1 MTSSGRCFS
10 RVFPLLVLA
19 AALWSPGASAQCV
32 ESGGKTF
39 CRSPEPKPWGYG
51 ACDSHGSNAQS
62 GQAWCA
68 IRGGSGPS
76 CEGATPDTEGNIVD
90 RSNQF
95 ANWWSGSSCALSED
109 TDWGASTSSFNC
121 ASGSDGY
128 SAGFL
133 TQTYRRL
140 TFTCAVH
147 NEAFYL
153 RKERQLECPIGY
165 TANGATCVRPL
176 ESCCTTDSVGNPI
189 TPGTGVKVETET
201 DYRHALGLEF
211 TRHYHSFQFYEPY
224 ATQPGVHTETRLGSV
239 WRSGF
244 DRRVIPTTTSAQPLA
259 ISLPGGE
266 VQYFSPAGVELYN
279 YRGASGTLTTAAG
292 VGYFYK
298 GPERTEFFGTDGRLR
313 TISRAS
319 GEVFTLTYSDGT
331 GGPNGGFILDAAG
344 QPTAKLLPAN
354 SLIRVSDAH
363 GNTLALGYDVLQRM
377 VRMTAPGGSQYRY
390 GYDEVGNLTSVTFP
404 DGRVRTYNYNEP
416 ANMVGGASLRHAL
429 TSIVDEN
436 NDVFASFKYDTS
448 GRAVSTEHA
457 GGAGRHELTYNAN
470 GTTDVNDPR
479 GTTRT
484 FGFPTVDGIA
494 RFSGSSLAGGAGF
507 GAGTK
512 ERAYDTVGNVAS
524 VTDHND
530 IKTCYAYLADRNLET
545 VRVEGV
551 PAATACAGLLTSG
564 ASLPA
569 GSRKVSTEWH
579 ARWRLPL
586 AVAEPL
592 RRTTFSYNG
601 DASCAPAS
609 AAIDEGGAN
618 PVPLP
623 VLCSRIVQATSDAD
637 GSQGFA
643 GSAAGTP
650 RASSF
655 TYNANGK
662 VLTVDGPRT
671 DVSDVT
677 TYTYGT
683 DGNVASAA
691 NAASHA
697 TSITA
702 YNAHGQPLTIIDPN
716 GLTTTLAY
724 DERQRLTSRSV
735 GSEVTSYDYDSV
747 GQLTRVTLPDGSYL
761 EYTYDA
767 AHRLTGIADSLGNRI
782 AYSLDAMGNRTQE
795 QVRDPSNA
803 LAQTRTRV
811 FNSLNRLFQELGA
824 TGQTTEY
831 AYDNQGN
838 VTSVKDPLNKV
849 TANQY
854 DALNRLKQVTD
865 PGLGV
870 TQYGYNGLDALVSV
884 SDPRSLVTGYTVD
897 GLGNLNQQV
906 SPDTGTTTNTYDAA
920 GNLLTQTDA
929 KGQVTTYAYDALN
942 RVTLITFHDGSK
954 QQYAYDAGAN
964 GIGRL
969 ASITER
975 DPANQQT
982 NKTSYA
988 YDSHGR
994 VATLSTEHAG
1004 ITYNVGYAY
1013 SAGRLAV
1020 LSYPSGRTV
1029 SYGFDSA
1036 GRVSQAYT
1044 TKDGQT
1050 HAVFLGVSYHPFG
1063 GVKAYTLG
1071 NGQAYVR
1078 GIDLDGRIGS
1088 YTLGAQSFGINYD
1101 AASRIEMISDLA
1113 IAANQNTYGY
1123 DSLDRLTS
1131 AFISP
1136 NTPYAYTYDAVGN
1149 RTSKGSETYTYS
1161 TTSNRLATVGIRN
1174 FSFDLNGSTTADGN
1188 NTYGYDVRGRMVQ
1201 ATSTLGATDYK
1212 VNALGQ
1218 RIRKAN
1224 SLGDTVYHYD
1234 SGGRLIA
1241 ETSATG
1247 TLKREYFYLGDVPV
1261 AVLAQ

>member
-1 MTSSGRCFS
+1 MRARGFRFPFVLLSSLC
-10 RVFPLLVLA
+10 
-19 AALWSPGASAQCV
+19 AALIWSAGAVAQCV
-32 ESGGKTF
+32 ESGGKVF
-39 CRSPEPKPWGYG
+39 CRSPEPTPWNYG
-51 ACDSHGSNAQS
+51 ACDEHGSSAAS
-62 GQAWCA
+62 AQAWCT
-68 IRGGSGPS
+68 IRGGSGAN
-76 CEGATPDTEGNIVD
+76 CEGATPFTEGNVVG
-90 RSNQF
+90 RSNEF
-95 ANWWSGSSCALSED
+95 ANWRSGKSCSLAGDTGWGSSH
-109 TDWGASTSSFNC
+109 SSFNC
-121 ASGSDGY
+121 NVFSDGY
-128 SAGFL
+128 AAGHL
-133 TQTYRRL
+133 VGTYRLL
-140 TFTCAVH
+140 TFSCPNWGNELVNLSKTRSVACPVGYAPAGNMCTRPIEGCDTCG
-147 NEAFYL
+147 F
-153 RKERQLECPIGY
+153 
-165 TANGATCVRPL
+165 
-176 ESCCTTDSVGNPI
+176 GNPI
-189 TPGTGVKVETET
+189 TPGTGVKVEAAT

-224 ATQPGVHTETRLGSV
+224 ATQAGSHTETRLGSV

-244 DRRVIPTTTSAQPLA
+244 DRRIVPTTTAAQPLA
-259 ISLPGGE
+259 ISLPSGE
-266 VQYFSPAGVELYN
+266 VQYFSPAGTELYN
-279 YRGASGTLTTAAG
+279 YRGASGTLAAVPG
-292 VGYFYK
+292 TGFFYK
-298 GPERTEFFGTDGRLR
+298 GPDRTEFFGTDGRLR
-313 TISRAS
+313 TISLAS
-319 GEVFTLTYSDGT
+319 GEVLTLTYSDGT

-344 QPTAKLLPAN
+344 QPTIVPLPAG
-354 SLIRVSDAH
+354 SLIRVADAH
-363 GNTLALGYDVLQRM
+363 GNTLALAYDGDRRM
-377 VRMTAPGGSQYRY
+377 VRMTAPGGSLYQYA
-390 GYDEVGNLTSVTFP
+390 YDDVNNLTSVTYP
-404 DGRVRTYNYNEP
+404 DGRVRTYRYNEP
-416 ANMVGGASLRHAL
+416 ANMVGGASLPHAL

-436 NDVFASFKYDTS
+436 NDVFASFRYDAS
-448 GRAVSTEHA
+448 GRAVSTERAA
-457 GGAGRHELTYNAN
+457 GTQRYEVTYNAN
-470 GTTDVNDPR
+470 GTTLASDPLN
-479 GTTRT
+479 TVRT
-484 FGFPTVDGIA
+484 FEFPTVDGIA
-494 RFSGSSLAGGAGF
+494 RLGGVSQPGGAGF
-507 GAGTK
+507 GVGTK
-512 ERAYDTVGNVAS
+512 QRTYDAAGNVAS
-524 VTDHND
+524 ETNHND
-530 IKTCYAYLADRNLET
+530 VKTCYAYLAGRNLET

-564 ASLPA
+564 AALPA

-592 RRTTFSYNG
+592 RRTAFTYNG
-601 DASCAPAS
+601 DASCAPAG
-609 AAIDEGGAN
+609 AAIAEGGAN

-623 VLCSRIVQATSDAD
+623 VLCSRSVQATSDAD

-643 GSAAGTP
+643 ASPGGSP

-677 TYTYGT
+677 TYAYGT
-683 DGNVASAA
+683 DGNVASVTNAA
-691 NAASHA
+691 NHT

-702 YNAHGQPLTIIDPN
+702 YNVHGQPLTIVDPN

-735 GSEVTSYDYDSV
+735 GAEVTSYDYDGA
-747 GQLTRVTLPDGSYL
+747 GQLTRVTLPDGSSL
-761 EYTYDA
+761 DYTYDA
-767 AHRLTGIADSLGNRI
+767 AHRLTGITDNLGNRI
-782 AYSLDAMGNRTQE
+782 TYTLDAMGNRTQE
-795 QVRDPSNA
+795 QVRDPSNT

-811 FNSLNRLFQELGA
+811 FNNLNRLFQELGA
-824 TGQTTEY
+824 QSQTTEY

-838 VTSVKDPLNKV
+838 VVSIKDPLNKV

-929 KGQVTTYAYDALN
+929 KSQVTTYAYDSLN

-954 QQYAYDAGAN
+954 QQYAYDAGTN

-969 ASITER
+969 TSITER

-988 YDSHGR
+988 YDLQGR
-994 VATLSTEHAG
+994 VTTVSTEHAG
-1004 ITYNVGYAY
+1004 VTYTVGYAY

-1029 SYGFDSA
+1029 SYGFDAA
-1036 GRVSQAYT
+1036 GRVTQAFT

-1063 GVKAYTLG
+1063 GVKGYTSG
-1071 NGQAYVR
+1071 NGQSYVR
-1078 GIDLDGRIGS
+1078 AVDLDGRIGS
-1088 YTLGAQSFGINYD
+1088 YSLGPKSFAVGYD
-1101 AASRIEMISDLA
+1101 LASRIDFINEITTP
-1113 IAANQNTYGY
+1113 ANSNTYSY
-1123 DSLDRLTS
+1123 DAVDRLIGAVT
-1131 AFISP
+1131 P
-1136 NTPYAYTYDAVGN
+1136 GTPYAYTYDAVGN
-1149 RTSKGSETYTYS
+1149 RTSKGSETYTYGA
-1161 TTSNRLATVGIRN
+1161 TSNRLATVGIRN
-1174 FSFDLNGSTTADGN
+1174 FTFDLNGSTTADGN
-1188 NTYGYDVRGRMVQ
+1188 NTYVYDTRGRMVQ
-1201 ATSTLGATDYK
+1201 ATSALGATNYK

-1224 SLGDTVYHYD
+1224 VLGDTVFHYD

-1241 ETSATG
+1241 ETSAAG
-1247 TLKREYFYLGDVPV
+1247 ALKREYFYLGDIPV